1 MADDPET
8 LCDMLGRIEDLA
20 DGDGETTVGD
30 VQDRLGS
37 RSFGALILLPAL
49 IGVTPVAGIPG
60 LPAVLAVVILL
71 FSVQLAIGRDNLWL
85 PGALRDRG
93 IANDK
98 LRKAMDTLGPWAERL
113 DRIFQ
118 RRIRWLTSRPFARVA
133 AAICAAFA
141 ATIPVVGFVPFAA
154 ALPFAAIAAFGLALL
169 LRDGILMILAALIS
183 LGAVWGLTMWAM

>member
-8 LCDMLGRIEDLA
+8 LCDMLARIEELGQ
-20 DGDGETTVGD
+20 GDGETTVGD
-30 VQDRLGS
+30 VQDNLGS

-71 FSVQLAIGRDNLWL
+71 FSVQLAAGRDNLWL
-85 PGALRDRG
+85 PEMLRNRS
-93 IANDK
+93 IENEK

-118 RRIRWLTSRPFARVA
+118 RRIKWLTSRPFARVA
-133 AAICAAFA
+133 AAICAGFA

-169 LRDGILMILAALIS
+169 LRDGVLMILAGVVS
-183 LGAVWGLTMWAM
+183 VGAIWGLTMWMM